1 LNGKPATHPEL
12 LDWLAN
18 ELMENGWSMKP
29 IHRLMVTSNTY
40 RMQSSSPDA
49 AFASRKL
56 DPENQ
61 YLWRMNPRRM
71 ESEIVRDSLLSVA
84 GQLDT
89 TMGGPDLDET
99 QAEITPRRSLYFR
112 TTPDSQ
118 AVFLKLFNA
127 PDPTDCYKR
136 EESIVPQQALALAN
150 SKLSR
155 KEARILTQTLSAQQ
169 QGKRDEPG
177 FINKAF
183 EAVLGRP
190 PNTKEMAESK
200 NFLVEQ
206 ATLYRSTEKLTPL
219 PAMGSPSE
227 IPPAKEPELR
237 ARENLVHVL
246 FNHNDFVTIR

>member
-1 LNGKPATHPEL
+1 
-12 LDWLAN
+12 
-18 ELMENGWSMKP
+18 M
-29 IHRLMVTSNTY
+29 
-40 RMQSSSPDA
+40 
-49 AFASRKL
+49 
-56 DPENQ
+56 
-61 YLWRMNPRRM
+61 WRMNPRRM

-84 GQLDT
+84 GQIDT
-89 TMGGPDLDET
+89 TMGGPELDEA
-99 QAEITPRRSLYFR
+99 QAEITPRRSLYFHH
-112 TTPDSQ
+112 TPDSQ

-155 KEARILTQTLSAQQ
+155 KQARILTQTLSSVQ
-169 QGKRDEPG
+169 QGKRDESA
-177 FINKAF
+177 FVNSAF
-183 EAVLGRP
+183 EAVLGRL
-190 PNTKEMAESK
+190 PNPKELIESR

-206 ATLYRSTEKLTPL
+206 ASLYRNTEKLTPL
-219 PAMGSPSE
+219 PATGSPGE